1 MPRLREGVP
10 RHDEISAPL
19 TKPACVALR
28 AATFLPF
35 RERKDMWN
43 LVVFAVIGL
52 LAGTAARLL
61 YPGRQ
66 PLHVLGTMVLGM
78 VGAVVGGMIS
88 WAIWPAVED
97 QMHSGNFFLAI
108 LGAVMVMVFWTC
120 VAYARSIS
128 GSRPTSP

>member
-1 MPRLREGVP
+1 
-10 RHDEISAPL
+10 
-19 TKPACVALR
+19 
-28 AATFLPF
+28 
-35 RERKDMWN
+35 MWN